1 MKTLILI
8 KNSLI
13 SMKASKVRTALTILG
28 IVIGIA
34 SVIIVYSAGEG
45 IKKLLVNQIETFGT
59 DVIQT
64 EIKVPTNKKISNTSA
79 AGSTDLVQGIQITT
93 LTIEDMMEV
102 RKLPN
107 IKNNYAGIMGQEQV
121 SSGSELKKAFIFGT
135 SASYIDIDKSEIENG
150 RFFTEEEDKSLARVV
165 VLGSKMKE
173 KLFGD
178 SDPIGKMVKIRKSKF
193 RVIGVMK
200 ERGAVMGMDFDD
212 YVYVPVRTLQKRVMG
227 IDYLSYFLS
236 QVEDMSKVEETAS
249 EMRMLL
255 RENHD
260 IKVEKQDDYNKDDF
274 RVVTMIEMMSMM
286 DTIMGALTLLLLAI
300 VAISLV
306 VGGVGILNIMYVV
319 VTERTGEIG
328 LRKAV
333 GATYNNIMT
342 QFLIESVLITTMGGI
357 VGILFG
363 VGASYFIS
371 IGANYFGLDWSFI
384 VPIKAYFVSLGFA
397 FVFGIGFG
405 VYPARKAAK
414 LDPIEAL
421 RNE

>member
-135 SASYIDIDKSEIENG
+135 SASYIDID
-150 RFFTEEEDKSLARVV
+150 
-165 VLGSKMKE
+165 
-173 KLFGD
+173 
-178 SDPIGKMVKIRKSKF
+178 PIGKMVKIRKSKF

-306 VGGVGILNIMYVV
+306 VGGVGIY
-319 VTERTGEIG
+319 
-328 LRKAV
+328 
-333 GATYNNIMT
+333 NIMT

>member
-200 ERGAVMGMDFDD
+200 ERGAVM
-212 YVYVPVRTLQKRVMG
+212 
-227 IDYLSYFLS
+227 
-236 QVEDMSKVEETAS
+236 
-249 EMRMLL
+249 RMLL